1 MSHLLVAVVLDER
14 EQAYWDYTAPV
25 SFELK
30 K

>member
-1 MSHLLVAVVLDER
+1 MSHLLVAAVLDER
-14 EQAYWDYTAPV
+14 GEAYWDFTAPV